1 MIRKAIEDWSMFI
14 LHNIPDRELYQS
26 RLEFVRDVYDRM
38 TDRYGETYA
47 EEYADGLWIG
57 MVAGPI
63 QLFEELLGL
72 EVTPMDQLKKREM
85 GELLQ
90 IEGYLKAK
98 LANRS
103 PS

>member
-1 MIRKAIEDWSMFI
+1 MIHKANEDWSMFI
-14 LHNIPDRELYQS
+14 LHNIPDRELYKSGQDY
-26 RLEFVRDVYDRM
+26 VRDVYDRM
-38 TDRYGETYA
+38 ADRYGSKYA
-47 EEYADGLWIG
+47 EEFADGLWMG
-57 MVAGPI
+57 LVTGPI

-72 EVTPMDQLKKREM
+72 EVTPMDQLENREM

-103 PS
+103 

>member
-1 MIRKAIEDWSMFI
+1 MFI

-26 RLEFVRDVYDRM
+26 RLEYVRDFYHRM
-38 TDRYGETYA
+38 TVRYGEKTA
-47 EEYADGLWIG
+47 EEYADELWIG

-63 QLFEELLGL
+63 QMLEELLGL

-90 IEGYLKAK
+90 IEGYLKSK